1 MSFSLRQP
9 SASESSPHKYHK
21 VAKKEKTRAQF
32 LQKLGVKG
40 SDVDIVEVSTI
51 IMVTLYKI
59 NIARISMR
67 SYMHFFTESRG
78 SNSRTAARR
87 MEWRLHVCHWNTT
100 G

>member
-51 IMVTLYKI
+51 IIVTLYI
-59 NIARISMR
+59 PDQHCTHFDAVLHYFYRI
-67 SYMHFFTESRG
+67 
-78 SNSRTAARR
+78 
-87 MEWRLHVCHWNTT
+87 L
-100 G
+100 